1 MNDTTA
7 PSTGQRVARA
17 AIILMAAFLAS
28 RALGLLRQMVI
39 AQQFATAPELS
50 AYFAAFRIPDLLFN
64 LIAGGALGSA
74 FIPTLATYLARKDQ
88 RATWRLV
95 SAVANWIMLII
106 GATTTVAAVF
116 APWIVATFLLRGFP
130 PDLQL
135 LTVRLMRIML
145 LSTVVFSLSGLVMA
159 TLYAHEQFFL
169 PAIAPSL
176 YNLGIIFGALVL
188 APRMG
193 IVGLAWGVVLGAL
206 AHLLVQLPALWRL
219 HARYTPTLGW
229 HDPVVVPGVRETARL
244 MAPRVLGQAT
254 VQLNFVVTTA
264 LASFLDPEAISALN
278 YAWLIL
284 LLPQGIFAQA
294 VATAAFPTFAAQ
306 VARHETDAM
315 RRTLTHLLRGVLFL
329 TLPAAVGLFVLATP
343 IVALLLQRG
352 AFDARST
359 AVVAW
364 ALLFYAP
371 GLVGHSLFEML
382 TRAFYALHDTLTPVL
397 VGTVA
402 MLANVL
408 LSVVLMRIIGDP
420 ADLTRGPHAGLAL
433 ANTLATTAEAL
444 ALLWLLR
451 RRMGGIEG
459 RRLLQTTVR
468 LSLAAVGMGGLLWF
482 ALRTPP
488 LVNLPAAWQA
498 LVGIPLGALVY
509 LAFAYLLDAEDV
521 RAIRRMLWRR

>member
-1 MNDTTA
+1 MNETSA

-17 AIILMAAFLAS
+17 AIILMAAFLVS
-28 RALGLLRQMVI
+28 RVLGLLRQMVI

-74 FIPTLATYLARKDQ
+74 FIPTLATTLARNDQ

-95 SAVANWIMLII
+95 SAVANWLMLIV
-106 GATTTVAAVF
+106 GLTTTIAALF
-116 APWIVATFLLRGFP
+116 APWVVSTFLLRGFP
-130 PDLQL
+130 ADLQV
-135 LTVRLMRIML
+135 LTVHLMRIML
-145 LSTVVFSLSGLVMA
+145 LSTVVFSLSGLLMA
-159 TLYAHEQFFL
+159 TLYTHEHFLL

-193 IVGLAWGVVLGAL
+193 ITGLAWGVVLGAV
-206 AHLLVQLPALWRL
+206 AHLLVQVPALWHL
-219 HARYTPTLGW
+219 HARYTPLLGLR
-229 HDPVVVPGVRETARL
+229 DPLVAPGVHETARL

-264 LASFLDPEAISALN
+264 LASFLDPQAISALN
-278 YAWLIL
+278 YAWLIM

-306 VARHETDAM
+306 VARHETEAM
-315 RRTLTHLLRGVLFL
+315 RRTLTTLLRGVLFL

-352 AFDARST
+352 AFDAHST

-397 VGTVA
+397 VGVA
-402 MLANVL
+402 AMMLNIM
-408 LSVVLMRIIGDP
+408 LSLVFMRTIGDP
-420 ADLTRGPHAGLAL
+420 TNLTRGPHAGLAL
-433 ANTLATTAEAL
+433 ANTIATTIEAL
-444 ALLWLLR
+444 LLLWLLR
-451 RRMGGIEG
+451 QRMGGLEG
-459 RRLLQTTVR
+459 RRLLHATTR
-468 LSLAAVGMGGLLWF
+468 LGMAALGMGALLWLGLRLPWLAA
-482 ALRTPP
+482 
-488 LVNLPAAWQA
+488 LPAAAQA
-498 LVGIPLGALVY
+498 LVGIPLGALCY
-509 LAFAYLLDAEDV
+509 LVLAYLLDAEDV
-521 RAIRRMLWRR
+521 HAIRRMLLRR